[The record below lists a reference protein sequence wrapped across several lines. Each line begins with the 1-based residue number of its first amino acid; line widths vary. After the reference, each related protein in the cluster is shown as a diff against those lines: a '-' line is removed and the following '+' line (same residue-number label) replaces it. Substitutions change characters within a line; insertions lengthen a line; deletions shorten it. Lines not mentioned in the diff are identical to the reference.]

1 MQFTKEQLQKAMA
14 CKTAEELLA
23 LAKAE
28 GIAMTC
34 EEAEK
39 YLAQL
44 ATRELSVDE
53 LQGVSGGMTTTGM
66 PDTKDPYKVLLDGN
80 ASGC

>member
-1 MQFTKEQLQKAMA
+1 MKFTKEQLEKAMQ

-28 GIAMTC
+28 GIALTR

-39 YLAQL
+39 YLAQFSVC
-44 ATRELSVDE
+44 ELSADE
-53 LQGVSGGMTTTGM
+53 LDVVAGGSNDSIHQAPTR
-66 PDTKDPYKVLLDGN
+66 
-80 ASGC
+80 C

>member
-1 MQFTKEQLQKAMA
+1 MQFTKEQLEKAMA

-39 YLAQL
+39 YFTQL

-53 LQGVSGGMTTTGM
+53 LQDVSGGMTTTVM
-66 PDTKDPYKVLLDGN
+66 PDTKDPFGDALNGDS
-80 ASGC
+80 SGC

>member
-1 MQFTKEQLQKAMA
+1 MA

-28 GIAMTC
+28 GIALTR

-39 YLAQL
+39 YLAQVSK
-44 ATRELSVDE
+44 RELSVDE
-53 LQGVSGGMTTTGM
+53 LEGVAGGYPTNVMC
-66 PDTKDPYKVLLDGN
+66 
-80 ASGC
+80 ASFYA

>member
-1 MQFTKEQLQKAMA
+1 MKFTKEQLEKAMQ

-28 GIAMTC
+28 GIALTR

-39 YLAQL
+39 YLAQFSVC
-44 ATRELSVDE
+44 ELSADE
-53 LQGVSGGMTTTGM
+53 LDVVAGG
-66 PDTKDPYKVLLDGN
+66 
-80 ASGC
+80 GCNHIGYMKSLRC